1 MGKPVVMDFYA
12 DWCGPCKMMDPILEE
27 LEARLGDRVEIRRI
41 DVDTTEGLQKAQM
54 YRIQYVPTLI
64 IEKDGEMKEKLVGVQ
79 DLEQLTDRLQPLVEG

>member
-27 LEARLGDRVEIRRI
+27 LEARLGDQVEIQRI
-41 DVDTTEGLQKAQM
+41 DVDTTEGLQKAQK

-64 IEKDGEMKEKLVGVQ
+64 IEKDGEMKEKLIGVQ
-79 DLEQLTDRLQPLVEG
+79 DLEQLQDRLQPLVEG